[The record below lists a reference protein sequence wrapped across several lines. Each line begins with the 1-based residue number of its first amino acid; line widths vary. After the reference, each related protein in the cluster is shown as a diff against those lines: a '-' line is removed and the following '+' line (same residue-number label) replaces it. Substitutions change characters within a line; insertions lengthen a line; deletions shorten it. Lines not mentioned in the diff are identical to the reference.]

1 MVYGSCSM
9 FVPQNPEFAMF
20 NKALKDSVQLP
31 KTSGWILQFMVDI
44 TWYNYS

>member
-1 MVYGSCSM
+1 MTDPGSCSM

-31 KTSGWILQFMVDI
+31 KTSG
-44 TWYNYS
+44 